1 MYLYCIYLI
10 PILFL
15 IISILIWYEYGR
27 DDEVTE
33 TVEFYPPEG
42 LNSLD
47 VGYLYKGE
55 ATRKDVMSLLVYL
68 ANKGYIK
75 ITKLDKKSALSQ
87 SSNFKITK
95 LKEYDGN
102 NDNERLIL
110 DGLFNQ
116 KRASTFKSKAME
128 NLDQGISVQDEHET
142 LNEVTETDLY
152 GTFFITATKILF
164 NINNKENKNKVF
176 EKITSGKFG
185 IILLMII
192 TTFIIITIPPVFNYY
207 FTELYFYSFHEY
219 WILIFILPQVL
230 FCDFLMPGLGIYVF
244 SRFLFGKSPAVYANG
259 KMVRSS
265 LANKILGLIWGL
277 VFAGTP
283 WISDLLPMSEGNPV
297 YMIGYGIGILCVLG
311 MFMCLEYLPKRTP
324 YGNEMLGKIK
334 GFKNFLETAEKEEL
348 EKMVSQNPTYYYD
361 ILPYAYVLDV
371 SNKWIEEFEE
381 IALQAPLHFD
391 SAEIFDL
398 LSMGSNL

>member
-1 MYLYCIYLI
+1 MYLYCIYFI

-27 DDEVTE
+27 DDKVTE
-33 TVEFYPPEG
+33 TVEFYPPKG

-75 ITKLDKKSALSQ
+75 IIKLDKKSAFSQ

-102 NDNERLIL
+102 NANERLFL
-110 DGLFNQ
+110 DGLFNK
-116 KRASTFKSKAME
+116 KRASAFKSKATK
-128 NLDQGISVQDEHET
+128 NLEQEISVQDEDEA

-152 GTFFITATKILF
+152 GTFFTTVTKILF
-164 NINNKENKNKVF
+164 NINNKENKNRVF
-176 EKITSGKFG
+176 EKITSGNCG
-185 IILLMII
+185 TILLMIV
-192 TTFIIITIPPVFNYY
+192 TTFILITIPPAFNYY
-207 FTELYFYSFHEY
+207 FTELYFYSFNKFE
-219 WILIFILPQVL
+219 ILIFILPKIL
-230 FCDFLMPGLGIYVF
+230 FGDLLLPGFGIYVF
-244 SRFLFGKSPAVYANG
+244 SRLLFGKLRPVDANG
-259 KMVRSS
+259 KEVPPS
-265 LANKILGLIWGL
+265 LANKILGLIFG
-277 VFAGTP
+277 FAFAVLP
-283 WISDLLPMSEGNPV
+283 WIYNLLPLLEKNPV
-297 YMIGYGIGILCVLG
+297 YMTGYGIGILCVLG
-311 MFMCLEYLPKRTP
+311 MFTCLEYLPKRTP
-324 YGNEMLGKIK
+324 YGTEMLGKIK

-361 ILPYAYVLDV
+361 ILPYAYVLGV

-381 IALQAPLHFD
+381 IALQVPLHFD
-391 SAEIFDL
+391 SAEILDL

>member
-1 MYLYCIYLI
+1 MSLYCIYLI
-10 PILFL
+10 PIIFL

-27 DDEVTE
+27 DDKVTE
-33 TVEFYPPEG
+33 TVEFYPPKG

-75 ITKLDKKSALSQ
+75 ITKLDKKSAFSQ

-102 NDNERLIL
+102 NANERLFL
-110 DGLFNQ
+110 DGLFSK
-116 KRASTFKSKAME
+116 KRTPAYKTKLTRNPDKEVSE
-128 NLDQGISVQDEHET
+128 NDEHET
-142 LNEVTETDLY
+142 LNEVTENDLY
-152 GTFFITATKILF
+152 GTFFLTLSKILL
-164 NINNKENKNKVF
+164 NINNKQNKYRVF
-176 EKITSGKFG
+176 EKITSDKFG
-185 IILLMII
+185 IILLMIL
-192 TTFIIITIPPVFNYY
+192 TTFIIITMPPVLNYY
-207 FTELYFYSFHEY
+207 FNEFYFISSSEY
-219 WILIFILPQVL
+219 WLFLVVIPKIF
-230 FCDFLMPGLGIYVF
+230 FSNCLMPGLGIYVF
-244 SRFLFGKSPAVYANG
+244 SRFLFGKSPETYVDG
-259 KMVRSS
+259 KKVRSS
-265 LANKILGLIWGL
+265 LANKIFGLIFGFA
-277 VFAGTP
+277 FAGIP
-283 WISDLLPMSEGNPV
+283 FVCEVLPTLEENPV
-297 YMIGYGIGILCVLG
+297 YMIGYGIGVLCILG

-324 YGNEMLGKIK
+324 YGTEMLGKIK

-381 IALQAPLHFD
+381 IALQVPLHFD
-391 SAEIFDL
+391 SAEILDL
-398 LSMGSNL
+398 LSTRSNL